1 MKFREIAQLGQEDLK
16 NKEAEL
22 KKELMKLYAKV
33 ATGTSPENSGRIKQ
47 IKRILARIKTT
58 KKTKK

>member
-1 MKFREIAQLGQEDLK
+1 MKFREIAQLGHDDLK
-16 NKEAEL
+16 SKEVEL